1 MQSRGH
7 SRASRFT
14 ETTTA
19 SGEKRAF
26 GPNCQDCPN
35 VATTGRGRDVASLPG
50 RTTRQR
56 IRTVAEPIARASRPR
71 RLWMTGVLAA
81 VVVLDAAYY
90 AFCLAQSPSRLIRP
104 GAALA
109 SDFGLWSF
117 MRDRGVPVPTTPG
130 AVAVAV
136 VLCTAVGF
144 AAYAGLVLLHWNRAD
159 RRATWLIA
167 GMAGV
172 AFAISALAM
181 PTTNTDVYDYILF
194 GRVASE
200 HQEDPHVRFPDEFP
214 DDPIYQYSSHQYTGK
229 QDNKLPAWTLL
240 TIGLAEV
247 GGDGPVSNVLL
258 YRSALAGLNLATL
271 GLIAFI
277 VARIR
282 PQATTAAVALFG
294 LNPIVAFLG
303 PSKTDSLMAFW
314 LVVGAACLVAG
325 RRRLA
330 AAGIVLSMFVKLIT
344 LPLAAVY
351 WLREIRLGR
360 ARAVLG
366 DVAIAAAVVLLL
378 YAPFSRGF
386 DLLVDH
392 LSLLR
397 GGGDN
402 VHGPLR
408 AVAVVL
414 FVLFIAGVGLTRTA
428 DHLSLFRG
436 WAVVALAFAVLLS
449 RPALS
454 WYLIVPIAAVA
465 IACDRRTTLA
475 LIPVT
480 AGSFL
485 LSTWRLQNTRAH
497 ELPTDT
503 GMTVLVVLAGLAV
516 LVALA
521 LWLWS
526 RPRKA
531 EAVEVEEPERDDES
545 RPLTVARSA

>member
-1 MQSRGH
+1 MARL
-7 SRASRFT
+7 RASTIGQRM
-14 ETTTA
+14 
-19 SGEKRAF
+19 R
-26 GPNCQDCPN
+26 
-35 VATTGRGRDVASLPG
+35 VVTG
-50 RTTRQR
+50 
-56 IRTVAEPIARASRPR
+56 PIARAPAPR
-71 RLWMTGVLAA
+71 RLVLTA
-81 VVVLDAAYY
+81 VLGTVLILDALYY
-90 AFCLAQSPSRLIRP
+90 AFCLAQTPSRLIRP

-117 MRDRGVPVPTTPG
+117 MRDRGLPVPTTPG

-144 AAYAGLVLLHWNRAD
+144 GAYAGVVLLHWNRSD
-159 RRATWLIA
+159 RRATWLVCGLA
-167 GMAGV
+167 GT
-172 AFAISALAM
+172 AFGISALAM
-181 PTTNTDVYDYILF
+181 PTTNTDIYDYILF
-194 GRVASE
+194 GRVAAV

-214 DDPIYQYSSHQYTGK
+214 DDPLYKYSSHQYTGK

-240 TIGLAEV
+240 TVGLAEV
-247 GGDGPVSNVLL
+247 GGDGPVTNVLL
-258 YRSALAGLNLATL
+258 YRFTLAGLNLASL
-271 GLIAFI
+271 GLVAFI
-277 VARIR
+277 VSRIR
-282 PQATTAAVALFG
+282 RQATTAAVALFG

-303 PSKTDSLMAFW
+303 QSKTDSLMAFW
-314 LVVGAACLVAG
+314 LLVGAACLVAG

-344 LPLAAVY
+344 LPLAVVY
-351 WLREIRLGR
+351 WVREIRLGR
-360 ARAVLG
+360 AAAVAG
-366 DVAIAAAVVLLL
+366 DALIAAAVVLLL

-402 VHGPLR
+402 VGGPLR

-414 FVLFIAGVGLTRTA
+414 FVAFLAGVGLTRTA

-454 WYLIVPIAAVA
+454 WYLIVPVAAVA

-475 LIPVT
+475 LVPVT

-485 LSTWRLQNTRAH
+485 LSTWRLQNTSAH
-497 ELPTDT
+497 ELPMAT
-503 GMTVLVVLAGLAV
+503 GITVLAVLAGVAV
-516 LVALA
+516 LVAGA
-521 LWLWS
+521 LWFWS
-526 RPRKA
+526 GPRKPRLV
-531 EAVEVEEPERDDES
+531 EVDEVEEQDGP
-545 RPLTVARSA
+545 RPLSVARSA